1 MFGLFHV
8 MRYWMEI
15 RDQVMNFKKIF
26 IFFMVAEKVE
36 RLLRPHLHADANL
49 VWLLFRLF
57 KSLTHLG
64 TL

>member
-1 MFGLFHV
+1 
-8 MRYWMEI
+8 MEI